1 MAKTALP
8 GRKVPCCR
16 SLVLYTHAAF
26 SIGPAPG
33 HDRARR
39 CKLHAPSCQ
48 GTEVGTGIWSKLV
61 KMCGVHCAGDAG
73 TRVSAEP
80 KAESNFQRQM
90 RCCHTRPITR
100 TPPMLSGQTGS
111 GTRGDCSRPSSSW
124 RRRPGSARSDAWRAP
139 APRACPPRAC
149 RGDARGISSCTP
161 CVPPP
166 RSRWGRDRAPAC

>member
-26 SIGPAPG
+26 SLGPAPG
-33 HDRARR
+33 HDRARC

-73 TRVSAEP
+73 TRVSAESRIKLSKGDEVLSHAAHYSYSP
-80 KAESNFQRQM
+80 HAE
-90 RCCHTRPITR
+90 RPNGLR
-100 TPPMLSGQTGS
+100 YE
-111 GTRGDCSRPSSSW
+111 
-124 RRRPGSARSDAWRAP
+124 
-139 APRACPPRAC
+139 
-149 RGDARGISSCTP
+149 
-161 CVPPP
+161 
-166 RSRWGRDRAPAC
+166 GRLLAAELILA

>member
-1 MAKTALP
+1 LAKTALP

-16 SLVLYTHAAF
+16 YLVLYTRGFLYRTRPWTRQGAALQAACTILSGYGGRHWNLVQTGENVWRALCWGRGDSSF
-26 SIGPAPG
+26 SRKPNQTFKG
-33 HDRARR
+33 R
-39 CKLHAPSCQ
+39 CS
-48 GTEVGTGIWSKLV
+48 
-61 KMCGVHCAGDAG
+61 
-73 TRVSAEP
+73 
-80 KAESNFQRQM
+80 